1 MASSWLAS
9 KDLRLFGVRE
19 QSKRRFSWNHP
30 LLMQRRYSSSFM
42 CGGRPRAKRAVE
54 GLNLLF

>member
-1 MASSWLAS
+1 VPILLQKSAI
-9 KDLRLFGVRE
+9 KE